1 MFQEGKNSS
10 TRLPYPYLVCTYIL
24 SFCII
29 NYCRIHNIIILS
41 LEILSLLFN
50 EPQEPLGAY
59 SQLDLTEKPEMMN
72 LTERHILD
80 FARQI
85 AAGMVSYR

>member
-1 MFQEGKNSS
+1 MYVHTSH
-10 TRLPYPYLVCTYIL
+10 V
-24 SFCII
+24 CII
-29 NYCRIHNIIILS
+29 NYCRMHNILS

-59 SQLDLTEKPEMMN
+59 SQLDSAKKNEMMN

-85 AAGMVSYR
+85 AAGMVLA